1 MIPVILAFGE
11 LLGVIILMVYGLADN
26 ERIYASIFAF
36 ISSSLL
42 SFMLAYQ
49 LLFGLIK
56 NDTNTVTFSDTA
68 LGYFFIM
75 IGIGIAIM
83 TFAVMVDGILKKREG
98 RR

>member
-42 SFMLAYQ
+42 SFMLSYQ

-56 NDTNTVTFSDTA
+56 NDTNTVTFSDTS
-68 LGYFFIM
+68 LGYFFVM
-75 IGIGIAIM
+75 IGIGIAIL
-83 TFAVMVDGILKKREG
+83 TFAVMVDSLLKKREG
-98 RR
+98 RT